1 MERYCSLWVAKYQYL
16 SGVLRFCHAGGY
28 GKYWRYSDSY
38 QSGIYQFDVGL
49 LFEENVNEAWAR
61 QCKCSVE
68 QFSGNT
74 IMEKYP
80 GIQHTELFQALRACM
95 SNGKPKRLEN
105 DFVYPDGSKG
115 FYDLSI
121 QPVPEGLLI
130 LSMDVSERRKREL
143 EKEQYLKELQEVLF
157 KISHEVRHPVV
168 QILGVSD
175 LLEQQLIAP
184 DELNVIMSA
193 MRQSALLRDSPG
205 QLN

>member
-1 MERYCSLWVAKYQYL
+1 MIC
-16 SGVLRFCHAGGY
+16 
-28 GKYWRYSDSY
+28 
-38 QSGIYQFDVGL
+38 
-49 LFEENVNEAWAR
+49 
-61 QCKCSVE
+61 
-68 QFSGNT
+68 
-74 IMEKYP
+74 
-80 GIQHTELFQALRACM
+80 
-95 SNGKPKRLEN
+95 
-105 DFVYPDGSKG
+105 
-115 FYDLSI
+115 I

-193 MRQSALLRDSPG
+193 MRQSALLLDSHTRDLSNYVYTMKSNSELEPTEI
-205 QLN
+205 